1 MFVDIGKISVQ
12 VRIDGRR
19 GSPDLV
25 LLHSLGTDHRIWDA
39 QAELLSHSFRV
50 IRPDLRGHGGTEALP
65 GDYTMAELAG
75 DLAALLDALG
85 VERAVIGGISI
96 GGMIAQ
102 QFAADFPGRAEAL
115 ILCDTA
121 MEIPT
126 IDTWRDRV
134 ATVRS
139 QGIGAI
145 EDGVMARWVTP
156 AFIDA
161 PAARGLRTLLRR
173 TSIEGYTGCAMAIAG
188 TDLTTSTRTLRLPT
202 LVLVGEHDQST
213 PVASSE
219 KLVETLTE
227 GGSPNVQLVVLENA
241 AHIPT
246 VERPD
251 AVTDALSGFLAEL
264 APETPYEAGLAVR
277 RAVLGDAHVSRSLA
291 NATDFDRDFQHYI
304 TETAWGR
311 IWTRPGLPRHIR
323 SLLVLAITASLG
335 RDEEFR
341 LHLKATRNTGATQ
354 EEIAEA
360 LMQVAVYAGVPAA
373 NSAIRMA
380 KQIFAEEE
388 SR

>member
-1 MFVDIGKISVQ
+1 MFVDVGRLSVQ

-39 QAELLSHSFRV
+39 QAEILARSYRV
-50 IRPDLRGHGGTEALP
+50 IRPDIRGHGGTEALP
-65 GDYTMAELAG
+65 GDYTMAELAA
-75 DLAALLDALG
+75 DLAGLLDALG
-85 VERAVIGGISI
+85 IDHAVIGGISI

-102 QFAADFPGRAEAL
+102 RFAADFPGRADAL

-121 MEIPT
+121 MAIPT
-126 IDTWRDRV
+126 IDTWRERA
-134 ATVRS
+134 ATVRA

-145 EDGVMARWVTP
+145 EDGVVSRWVTP
-156 AFIDA
+156 AFIDD
-161 PAARGLRTLLRR
+161 PAARGLRTMLRR
-173 TSIEGYTGCAMAIAG
+173 TSIEGYTGCAMAIGGA
-188 TDLTTSTRTLRLPT
+188 DLTDSTSGLRLPA

-213 PVASSE
+213 PVASSQA
-219 KLVETLTE
+219 LVESLAE

-246 VERPD
+246 VERAH
-251 AVTDALSGFLAEL
+251 AVTDALAGFLADL
-264 APETPYEAGLAVR
+264 GPDDPYEAGLAVR
-277 RAVLGDAHVSRSLA
+277 RAVLGDAHVARSLSG
-291 NATDFDRDFQHYI
+291 ATDFDRDFQDYI

-311 IWTRPGLPRHIR
+311 IWTRPGLPRHVR

-335 RDEEFR
+335 REEEFR
-341 LHLKATRNTGATQ
+341 LHLRATRNTGATQ
-354 EEIAEA
+354 AEIAEA

-380 KQIFAEEE
+380 KEILAEDDAG
-388 SR
+388 